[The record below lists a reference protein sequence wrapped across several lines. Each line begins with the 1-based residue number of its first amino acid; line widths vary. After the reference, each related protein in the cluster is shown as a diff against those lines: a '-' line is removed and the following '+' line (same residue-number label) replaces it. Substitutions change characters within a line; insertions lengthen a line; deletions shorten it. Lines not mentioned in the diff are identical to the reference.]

1 MHGPM
6 HQSDVIQL
14 QQAAGNKAA
23 VIAVQR
29 NTVLVQR
36 DGPVPW
42 NVKATRANRPTH
54 GADVKAVLRR
64 ELPGL
69 LGGLTEAQLNHW
81 QQVVDYYAV
90 DRHIKREITA
100 LDEEFRV
107 RAGPLYESSPD
118 YQAQRRRL
126 DRARPKAP
134 EAGTKLAVDPQAL
147 VADDVRADPEWDVA
161 AETAFRQWAVAE
173 LAKDPPVFDIYP
185 EHDDEIVSRRTWVGT
200 YTTKG
205 LITHQDLR
213 ARFGKQ
219 YEAMVSNREDWQRL
233 RRALADTNT
242 AFREAVA
249 AHKERSQINKE
260 NEGWFG
266 IDIVRNLIE
275 LAGEGDEDYPTMEQ
289 WDEPKALIARATS
302 LMEKGQFEALVPIL
316 AMAELATA
324 QAADRVWAYENRVES
339 GARFWVKWLGRV
351 KTVGSVA
358 ASIAAGPLGITGSAL
373 VAGGYTFVQEGAQN
387 ATAYALGQ
395 RTDLGIKSL
404 VKQAGIATAAGLLG
418 GALQTR
424 FQSAMA
430 ARMAAI
436 TGTAGGAAREATLSA
451 AAAMTS
457 SAYNTAA
464 EAVLNNIVLGKEF
477 PKSATEF
484 ADLIVDQALQ
494 AGVMDVGL
502 RGPSA
507 RVAKEY
513 QAWRAGRS
521 TPVVTTGDGKPVT
534 ADPQGAAKTPGP
546 PAARDMPEFVARRLL
561 TESDSWQRLQSELL
575 SGTGLGQGLVPA
587 ERRALLDR
595 FNATREQLA
604 RDVAGMFE
612 GSVVVADTGV
622 GRQIEVRFLGDKGA
636 EHSTQAT
643 HYLDTKSPGWQR
655 QMDVALHAGSPELGA
670 RGTRAMRALERITP
684 EGRMMAA
691 RFAPLYESWH
701 TRGPLDKVRALVQV
715 VNDHNRQFGVPDI
728 YPMVGKSE
736 NAGQFQWK
744 HWQLEIH
751 PNLVMKRAQ
760 TPEEFAQLVDTVVH
774 EGRHALDAFRAIRAN
789 PQRARGRVA
798 REAMEAALAADLGRR
813 PAETMR
819 PGSLAH
825 AEGMR
830 FSESVW
836 GSGAQRRAEVYDN
849 LDAAGAALTRAI
861 SEVRRHALQ
870 PRNAPERTEAAR
882 QYWAAKTNRER
893 AHDEYMRL
901 PEEIE
906 PWRVGREAQAALR
919 ERLALE
925 REIRTVR
932 NQVVET
938 YRRLVQ
944 TEDAFVEASL
954 QATSSLAGAERAFER
969 ARALYERTVAQ
980 LQTLRERYTS
990 LNAPA
995 PAQP

>member
-1 MHGPM
+1 
-6 HQSDVIQL
+6 
-14 QQAAGNKAA
+14 
-23 VIAVQR
+23 
-29 NTVLVQR
+29 
-36 DGPVPW
+36 
-42 NVKATRANRPTH
+42 
-54 GADVKAVLRR
+54 
-64 ELPGL
+64 
-69 LGGLTEAQLNHW
+69 
-81 QQVVDYYAV
+81 
-90 DRHIKREITA
+90 RHIKREITA
-100 LDEEFRV
+100 LEEEFRY
-107 RAGPLYESSPD
+107 RAGPLYESSSD
-118 YQAQRRRL
+118 YQTERGRL
-126 DRARPKAP
+126 ERARPKQP
-134 EAGTKLAVDPQAL
+134 EGGTKLAVDPQHL
-147 VADDVRADPEWDVA
+147 LADDVRAEPEWDVK

-205 LITHQDLR
+205 LITNQELR
-213 ARFGKQ
+213 SRFNAQ
-219 YEAMVSNREDWQRL
+219 YQAMVSNREDWKKL
-233 RRALADTNT
+233 RQALSETSS
-242 AFREAVA
+242 AFSEAVA
-249 AHKERSQINKE
+249 THKERSDINKR

-266 IDIVRNLIE
+266 VDIVRNLIE
-275 LAGEGDEDYPTMEQ
+275 AVGEGDEPYPAMAQ
-289 WDEPKALIARATS
+289 WEEPKALIARATD
-302 LMEKGQFEALVPIL
+302 LMDKGQFELLVPML
-316 AMAELATA
+316 AMAEISTA
-324 QAADRVWAYENRVES
+324 KAANRVYAYENRVES

-351 KTVGSVA
+351 KTVGSIA
-358 ASIAAGPLGITGSAL
+358 ASVAAGPLGVTGSAL

-387 ATAYALGQ
+387 AMAYALGQ

-404 VKQAGIATAAGLLG
+404 VQQAGIATAAGMLG

-436 TGTAGGAAREATLSA
+436 TGTAGGAARDATISV

-464 EAVLNNIVLGKEF
+464 EAVLNNIVMGKDF

-484 ADLIVDQALQ
+484 ADLIVDNALQ
-494 AGVMDVGL
+494 AGVMDVAL
-502 RGPSA
+502 RGPAA
-507 RVAKEY
+507 RVAREY
-513 QAWRAGRS
+513 QTWRAGRS
-521 TPVVTTGDGKPVT
+521 TPVVPTGEGKAATATT
-534 ADPQGAAKTPGP
+534 DPQSAPKTTAP

-561 TESDSWQRLQSELL
+561 AESGSWTRLQTELQT
-575 SGTGLGQGLVPA
+575 GTGLGQGLVPA
-587 ERRALLDR
+587 ERQALLDR

-604 RDVAGMFE
+604 RDAAGMFE
-612 GSVVVADTGV
+612 GTVVVADTGV

-636 EHSTQAT
+636 QHSTEAM

-655 QMDVALHAGSPELGA
+655 QMDVALYAGGPELGA

-701 TRGPLDKVRALVQV
+701 TRGPIDKVRALVQV
-715 VNDHNRQFGVPDI
+715 VNDYNRQFGVPDI
-728 YPMVGKSE
+728 YPLVGRSE
-736 NAGQFQWK
+736 NAGQFQWRS
-744 HWQLEIH
+744 WQLEIH
-751 PNLVMKRAQ
+751 PSLVMKRNQ
-760 TPEEFAQLVDTVVH
+760 TPEEFARLVDTVVH
-774 EGRHALDAFRAIRAN
+774 EGRHALDAFRAVRAN

-798 REAMEAALAADLGRR
+798 REALEAALAADLGQR
-813 PAETMR
+813 PAETMAA
-819 PGSLAH
+819 GSLAH

-836 GSGAQRRAEVYDN
+836 GSGREHRREVYAN
-849 LDAAGAALTRAI
+849 LDAAGDALTRAI
-861 SEVRRHALQ
+861 RQVRRQ
-870 PRNAPERTEAAR
+870 SNRPRNDAERTEVAR
-882 QYWAAKTNRER
+882 LYWAAKANRER

-906 PWRVGREAQAALR
+906 PWRAGREAQAAVR

-944 TEDAFVEASL
+944 TEDAYVEAAL

-969 ARALYERTVAQ
+969 ARELYERTVAQ
-980 LQTLRERYTS
+980 LQTLRERHAA